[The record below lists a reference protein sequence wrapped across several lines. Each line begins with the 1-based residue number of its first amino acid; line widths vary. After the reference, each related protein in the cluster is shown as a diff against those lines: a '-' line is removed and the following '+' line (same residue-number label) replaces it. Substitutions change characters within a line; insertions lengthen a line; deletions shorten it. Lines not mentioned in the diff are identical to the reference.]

1 MRGMVDSYRITL
13 KRARERERERWKKKN
28 TEAAAK
34 DLDVKK
40 RLKIV
45 QQ

>member
-1 MRGMVDSYRITL
+1 MMH
-13 KRARERERERWKKKN
+13 KKKSRVD
-28 TEAAAK
+28 AVK